1 MCLFK
6 IKGGT
11 NRQDAWASP
20 DTDVFLKFS
29 SPKNTEYIS
38 WKWFLF
44 MHISLKLFVVVVI
57 FTDDVLTIAFIS
69 VTLFISKYIKLL
81 YWLLKYF
88 YVHKLLL
95 TNCIESGDIYENVQT
110 DPIIHFF
117 VQCFNIG
124 SLFDI
129 NLWLVCDLNRTPIV
143 MAIHWG
149 SCVHFSGISTCGRT
163 SRETVSHPQRQPL
176 PTPYNIALPSTLL

>member
-1 MCLFK
+1 MPERLLTQMYFLNYHLPR
-6 IKGGT
+6 IQNTSVGSGG
-11 NRQDAWASP
+11 
-20 DTDVFLKFS
+20 
-29 SPKNTEYIS
+29 
-38 WKWFLF
+38 LF

-57 FTDDVLTIAFIS
+57 FTDDVLTIALIS
-69 VTLFISKYIKLL
+69 VTLFISKYIKHL

-143 MAIHWG
+143 MAIHGG

-163 SRETVSHPQRQPL
+163 PRETVSHPQRQPL
-176 PTPYNIALPSTLL
+176 PTPYKIALPSTLL